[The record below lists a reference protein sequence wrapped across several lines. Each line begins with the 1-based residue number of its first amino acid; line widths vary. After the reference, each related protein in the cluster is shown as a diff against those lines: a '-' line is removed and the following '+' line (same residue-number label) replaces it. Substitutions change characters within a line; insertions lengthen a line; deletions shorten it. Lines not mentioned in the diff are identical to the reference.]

1 MNIKIKVLSSAI
13 LMGISAIAVSGN
25 PPPVPGNMYDN
36 GPQSPLVA
44 TTDLSLAERQA
55 YALYE
60 GVMQIAEAK
69 IHATSC
75 NSASGESSMTTF
87 TDGSLFNPAG
97 NFTTVTS
104 SGGSFTLRASSQG
117 EVFNRGQI
125 VDVRQAADG
134 TLAGTPVSRYTA
146 DVRFN
151 DENNMMVSYSSVYV
165 KGNVSPRFDYYQG
178 KVIKDFYRGGGATPT
193 DSFES
198 NKDYY
203 TIFDWG
209 LQSLSKLGYPVNKYW
224 QRSKSR
230 RDNGVVARTVFVKDR
245 LVGAS
250 SCRITIDTHNY
261 NNENFFW
268 QDGTLKIEAVNPS
281 TPVPAFNQAPFI

>member
-13 LMGISAIAVSGN
+13 LMGISAIAVSAD
-25 PPPVPGNMYDN
+25 PPPVPGTIYNN

-44 TTDLSLAERQA
+44 TTDLSAAERQA

-60 GVMQIAEAK
+60 GVMQIAEGK

-75 NSASGESSMTTF
+75 AAASGQSTMTTF
-87 TDGSLFNPAG
+87 TDGSLYNPAG

-104 SGGSFTLRASSQG
+104 AGGAFTLGANSQG
-117 EVFNRGQI
+117 AVFGRGQI
-125 VDVRQAADG
+125 VNVNQVG
-134 TLAGTPVSRYTA
+134 PGSLAGTNVSGYNAT
-146 DVRFN
+146 VIFN
-151 DENNMMVSYSSVYV
+151 SVNNMMVSTSSV
-165 KGNVSPRFDYYQG
+165 NVQGINGRPDQYQG
-178 KVIKDFYRGGGATPT
+178 SVIKDFNRGSLDVQHP
-193 DSFES
+193 
-198 NKDYY
+198 DYY

-230 RDNGVVARTVFVKDR
+230 RDNGTVGRTVFVKDR

-250 SCRITIDTHNY
+250 SCRITIDTHNW
-261 NNENFFW
+261 NNQSFFW